1 MRVQIKVYPVFS
13 VHSRIAFYPYQKLII
28 KMQNCYFTYIS
39 YCDILQLVKKLTQGF
54 KVFMKE
60 V

>member
-1 MRVQIKVYPVFS
+1 
-13 VHSRIAFYPYQKLII
+13 
-28 KMQNCYFTYIS
+28 MQNCYFTYIS